1 MTMQPDGVMIA
12 NGLRFYWTPWSL
24 GVSLVLL
31 AVVAAVCLAG
41 WWRSG
46 FRAGYGLL
54 ELLRFLIAAVVV
66 FLLNQPEWV
75 TEQRPSEKPSIAVL
89 IDDSRSMDTL
99 DAMQADAQRDAAPP
113 GGTGGAGGTGVVS
126 RKQSVAALSDAAF
139 WKPLEDRFAI
149 RIEPFSTTREGAAS
163 EGTSPPAAGT
173 DLFGPLDTAAR
184 RNPNLRA
191 IVLASDG
198 DWNEGRPPV
207 QAATALRLAGIPVL
221 AVPTGS
227 PTPLPDVTIASLDCP
242 VTGVVGKPFRVP
254 FTIRSTLPREQTV
267 TAVVET
273 SDGQTF
279 SKQLRLASMGKT
291 TDWIYWTPGAVG
303 DYTVTVRVP
312 PQPGELLP
320 DNNSRTAPVSI
331 RQEKLRV
338 LVVESLPRWEYRYL
352 RNALSRDPGVELS
365 CLLFHKG
372 VSKVGGGNKDYIK
385 KFPGS
390 LDELSQFDV
399 VFLGDVGLDDGHL
412 TDEDCRLLKGLVEYQ
427 ASGLVFMPGWLGNEI
442 SLADSPLGDLLPVV
456 LDASRPEGTGTA
468 VPGRFALTDK
478 GRSSLLTRLVDSA
491 DENVA
496 VWESLPGFQWYGP
509 VLRAKAGSEVLAV
522 HDAAANDYG
531 RIPLLVTRS
540 FGAGKVLFM
549 ATDGAWRWRKG
560 VEDKY
565 HYRFWGQ
572 VVRWMAYRRTMAKG
586 ERMRLLFT
594 PEQPEA
600 GQEVSFDANVSD
612 AVGEP
617 LQAGTVTVL
626 VTAPSGAT
634 ETVRLAAPGEQG
646 SWGVFS
652 GSWLPREPGSHALVL
667 SCAETGDRLEAS
679 LFVQGVP
686 GEALGEAARPDVLEE
701 IARLTQGSVAT
712 PDSLQEL
719 LLTLGKLPENPPEV
733 RRLRL
738 WAHPAALVTLVSL
751 LGLFW
756 VGRKWQGLI

>member
-1 MTMQPDGVMIA
+1 MNASPDPLTIFS
-12 NGLRFYWTPWSL
+12 GLRFYWTPWSL

-31 AVVAAVCLAG
+31 AAVAAVCLAG

-46 FRAGYGLL
+46 FRLGYGLL
-54 ELLRFLIAAVVV
+54 ELLRLLIATLVVV
-66 FLLNQPEWV
+66 LLNQPEWV
-75 TEQRPSEKPSIAVL
+75 TEQRPNEKPSIAVL
-89 IDDSRSMDTL
+89 MDSSPSMNTID
-99 DAMQADAQRDAAPP
+99 AV
-113 GGTGGAGGTGVVS
+113 AGGTGVVS
-126 RKQSVAALSDAAF
+126 RKESVASLANTAF
-139 WKPLEDRFAI
+139 WKSLEERFVI
-149 RIEPFSTTREGAAS
+149 HVEPFSAS
-163 EGTSPPAAGT
+163 AEGTN
-173 DLFGPLDTAAR
+173 LFEPLETAPR
-184 RNPNLRA
+184 RHPNLRA

-254 FTIRSTLPREQTV
+254 FTIQSTLPRERMV

-279 SKQLRLASMGKT
+279 SKQVRLASMGKT
-291 TDWIYWTPGAVG
+291 TDVISWTPAAVG
-303 DYTVTVRVP
+303 DFTVAVRVP

-320 DNNSRTAPVSI
+320 DNNVRTAPVSI

-338 LVVESLPRWEYRYL
+338 LVVESVPRWEYRYL

-365 CLLFHKG
+365 CLLFHPG
-372 VSKVGGGNKDYIK
+372 LSKVGGGNKDYIRQ
-385 KFPGS
+385 FPGS
-390 LDELSQFDV
+390 LDELSAYDV
-399 VFLGDVGLDDGHL
+399 VFLGDVGLADGQL

-427 ASGLVFMPGWLGNEI
+427 ASGLVFLPGWQGNEM
-442 SLADSPLGDLLPVV
+442 SLADSPLGDLLPVM
-456 LDASRPEGTGTA
+456 LDASRPEGTGTQL
-468 VPGRFALTDK
+468 PGRFALTDK
-478 GRSSLLTRLVDSA
+478 GRTSLLTRLADSG

-522 HDAAANDYG
+522 HDDVANDYG
-531 RIPLLVTRS
+531 RIPLLVTRP

-586 ERMRLLFT
+586 ERMRLLFS
-594 PEQPEA
+594 PEQPEV
-600 GQEVSFDANVSD
+600 GQGVSLDANVSD
-612 AVGEP
+612 ATGEP
-617 LQAGTVTVL
+617 VQAGTVTVV

-634 ETVRLAAPGEQG
+634 ETVRLTAPGEQG

-652 GSWLPREPGSHALVL
+652 GSWTPREAGSHAMVL
-667 SCAETGDRLEAS
+667 ACVETGDRLEAS
-679 LFVQGVP
+679 VFVQGTP
-686 GEALGEAARPDVLEE
+686 GEAVGQASRPDVLEE
-701 IARLTQGSVAT
+701 IARLTQGSVAA
-712 PDSLQEL
+712 PNALQEL
-719 LLTLGKLPENPPEV
+719 LGALATLPESPPEV
-733 RRLRL
+733 RRLKL
-738 WAHPAALVTLVSL
+738 WAHPAALATLVGL

-756 VGRKWQGLI
+756 AGRKWQGLI

>member
-1 MTMQPDGVMIA
+1 MITPPDAISITS
-12 NGLRFYWTPWSL
+12 GLRFYWTPWSL
-24 GVSLVLL
+24 GLSLALL
-31 AVVAAVCLAG
+31 AAVAAVCCAG

-46 FRAGYGLL
+46 FRTGYGLL
-54 ELLRFLIAAVVV
+54 ELLRFVIAAVVV
-66 FLLNQPEWV
+66 VLLNQPEWV

-89 IDDSRSMDTL
+89 VDHSRSMDTV
-99 DAMQADAQRDAAPP
+99 DALAPDPRADGPASAAPQEQ
-113 GGTGGAGGTGVVS
+113 GGVVA
-126 RKQSVAALSDAAF
+126 RKDAVAAVSDAAF
-139 WKPLEDRFAI
+139 WRPLEERFAI
-149 RIEPFSTTREGAAS
+149 RIEPFSGPPEGVAGAGAGS
-163 EGTSPPAAGT
+163 SAAGT
-173 DLFGPLDTAAR
+173 NLFEPLETAVR
-184 RNPNLRA
+184 RHPNLRA
-191 IVLASDG
+191 VVLASDG

-221 AVPTGS
+221 AVPVGS
-227 PTPLPDVTIASLDCP
+227 STPLPDVRIASLDCP

-254 FTIRSTLPREQTV
+254 FTIQSTLPREQPV

-279 SKQLRLASMGKT
+279 TKQLRLASMGKT
-291 TDWIYWTPGAVG
+291 TDWIYWTPAAVG

-312 PQPGELLP
+312 SQPGELLP
-320 DNNSRTAPVSI
+320 DNNARTAPVSI

-338 LVVESLPRWEYRYL
+338 LVVESVPRWEYRYL

-365 CLLFHKG
+365 CLLFHRG
-372 VSKVGGGNKDYIK
+372 VSRVGGGNKDYIK

-390 LDELSQFDV
+390 LDELSPFDV
-399 VFLGDVGLDDGHL
+399 VFLGDVGLDDGQL
-412 TDEDCRLLKGLVEYQ
+412 SAEDCRLLKGLVEYQ
-427 ASGLVFMPGWLGNEI
+427 ASGLVFMPGWQGHEM
-442 SLADSPLGDLLPVV
+442 SLVDSPLGDLLPVV
-456 LDASRPEGTGTA
+456 LDDARPEGTGTP
-468 VPGRFALTDK
+468 VPGRFALSDK
-478 GRSSLLTRLVDSA
+478 GRSSLLTRLADSA
-491 DENVA
+491 DENIA

-522 HDAAANDYG
+522 HDDAANDYG
-531 RIPLLVTRS
+531 RIPLLVTRP

-572 VVRWMAYRRTMAKG
+572 VVRWMAYRRTMAEG

-594 PEQPEA
+594 PEQPEV
-600 GQEVSFDANVSD
+600 GQEVAFDANVSD

-617 LQAGTVTVL
+617 LQAGTVTVA

-634 ETVRLAAPGEQG
+634 ETVRLVAPGEQG

-652 GSWLPREPGSHALVL
+652 GGWTPREPGNHAAVL
-667 SCAETGDRLEAS
+667 SCVETGDRLEAS
-679 LFVQGVP
+679 LFVQGTP
-686 GEALGEAARPDVLEE
+686 GEAVGEAARPDVLEE
-701 IARLTQGSVAT
+701 IARLTQGSVTT
-712 PDSLQEL
+712 PGALQDL
-719 LLTLGKLPENPPEV
+719 LQALGRLPENPPEI

-738 WAHPAALVTLVSL
+738 WAHPAALATLVSL

-756 VGRKWQGLI
+756 VGRKWQGLV

>member
-1 MTMQPDGVMIA
+1 MNASPDPLTLF

-31 AVVAAVCLAG
+31 AGVAAVCLAG

-46 FRAGYGLL
+46 FRPGYGLL
-54 ELLRFLIAAVVV
+54 ELLRLLIATIVAV
-66 FLLNQPEWV
+66 LLNQPEWV

-89 IDDSRSMDTL
+89 LDSSPSMNAID
-99 DAMQADAQRDAAPP
+99 AV
-113 GGTGGAGGTGVVS
+113 AGGTGVVS
-126 RKQSVAALSDAAF
+126 RKESVASLADMAF
-139 WKPLEDRFAI
+139 WKSLEERFVI
-149 RIEPFSTTREGAAS
+149 HVEPFSAS
-163 EGTSPPAAGT
+163 AEGTN
-173 DLFGPLDTAAR
+173 LFEPLETAPR
-184 RNPNLRA
+184 RHPNLRA

-254 FTIRSTLPREQTV
+254 FTIQSTLPREQMV

-279 SKQLRLASMGKT
+279 SKQVRLASMGKT
-291 TDWIYWTPGAVG
+291 TDVISWTPAAVG
-303 DYTVTVRVP
+303 DFTVTVRVP

-320 DNNSRTAPVSI
+320 DNNVRTAPVSI

-338 LVVESLPRWEYRYL
+338 LVVESVPRWEYRYL

-365 CLLFHKG
+365 CLLFHPG
-372 VSKVGGGNKDYIK
+372 LSKVGGGNKDSIK
-385 KFPGS
+385 QFPGS
-390 LDELSQFDV
+390 LDELSAFDV
-399 VFLGDVGLDDGHL
+399 VFLGDVGLADGQL
-412 TDEDCRLLKGLVEYQ
+412 TEEDCRLLKGLVEYQ
-427 ASGLVFMPGWLGNEI
+427 ASGLVFMPGWLGNEM

-456 LDASRPEGTGTA
+456 LDAARPEGTGTPLA
-468 VPGRFALTDK
+468 GRFALTDK
-478 GRSSLLTRLVDSA
+478 GRTSLLTRLADSA
-491 DENVA
+491 EENVV

-522 HDAAANDYG
+522 HEDVANDYG
-531 RIPLLVTRS
+531 RIPLLVTRP

-586 ERMRLLFT
+586 ERMRLLFS
-594 PEQPEA
+594 PEQPEV
-600 GQEVSFDANVSD
+600 GQGVSFDANVSD
-612 AVGEP
+612 STGEP
-617 LQAGTVTVL
+617 VQTGMVTVL

-652 GSWLPREPGSHALVL
+652 GGWTPREPGSHALTL
-667 SCAETGDRLEAS
+667 ACAETGDRLEAS
-679 LFVQGVP
+679 VFVQGTP
-686 GEALGEAARPDVLEE
+686 GEVVGEAARPDVLEE
-701 IARLTQGSVAT
+701 IARLTQGSLAK
-712 PDSLQEL
+712 PDTLQEL
-719 LLTLGKLPENPPEV
+719 LGTLAKLPESPPEV
-733 RRLRL
+733 RRLQL
-738 WAHPAALVTLVSL
+738 WAHPAVLATLVGL

>member
-1 MTMQPDGVMIA
+1 MTISPAGLTIVD
-12 NGLRFYWTPWSL
+12 GLRFYSTPWSL
-24 GVSLVLL
+24 GASLLSL

-54 ELLRFLIAAVVV
+54 ELLRFLIAVIVVL
-66 FLLNQPEWV
+66 LLNQPEWV
-75 TEQRPSEKPSIAVL
+75 TEQRPSEKPAIAVL
-89 IDDSRSMDTL
+89 VDGSRSMDTV
-99 DAMQADAQRDAAPP
+99 DAVQEAA
-113 GGTGGAGGTGVVS
+113 GVVS
-126 RKQSVAALSDAAF
+126 RKDSVAALSDASF
-139 WKPLEDRFAI
+139 WKPLEERFAI
-149 RIEPFSTTREGAAS
+149 RVEPFSAS
-163 EGTSPPAAGT
+163 AGKT
-173 DLFGPLDTAAR
+173 NLFEPLENAPR
-184 RNPNLRA
+184 RIPNLRA

-207 QAATALRLAGIPVL
+207 QAATSLRLAGIPVMT
-221 AVPTGS
+221 VPTGS
-227 PTPLPDVTIASLDCP
+227 PTPLPDLTIASLDCP

-254 FTIRSTLPREQTV
+254 FTIRSTLPREQPVDV
-267 TAVVET
+267 TVET

-279 SKQLRLASMGKT
+279 SKRVRLASMGKT
-291 TDWIYWTPGAVG
+291 TDWIYWTPKDVG

-331 RQEKLRV
+331 RQEKLQV
-338 LVVESLPRWEYRYL
+338 LVVESMPRWEYRYL

-365 CLLFHKG
+365 CLLFHRG

-390 LDELSQFDV
+390 LDELSRFDV
-399 VFLGDVGLDDGHL
+399 VFLGDVGLDDGQL

-427 ASGLVFMPGWLGNEI
+427 ASGLVFMPGWLGHEM
-442 SLADSPLGDLLPVV
+442 SLVDSPLGDLLPVV

-491 DENVA
+491 DENIA

-522 HDAAANDYG
+522 HDDAANDYG
-531 RIPLLVTRS
+531 RIPLLVTRP

-594 PEQPEA
+594 PEQPDV
-600 GQEVSFDANVSD
+600 GQEVAFDANVAD

-617 LQAGTVTVL
+617 LQEGTVSVL

-652 GSWLPREPGSHALVL
+652 GGWTPRESGSHAVVL
-667 SCAETGDRLEAS
+667 SCVETGDRLEAS
-679 LFVQGVP
+679 LFVQGVA
-686 GEALGEAARPDVLEE
+686 GESVAEAARPDVLEE

-712 PDSLQEL
+712 PDALQEL
-719 LLTLGKLPENPPEV
+719 LLALEKQIG
-733 RRLRL
+733 R
-738 WAHPAALVTLVSL
+738 AHV
-751 LGLFW
+751 
-756 VGRKWQGLI
+756 

>member
-1 MTMQPDGVMIA
+1 MNASPDPLTIFS
-12 NGLRFYWTPWSL
+12 GLRFYWTPWSL
-24 GVSLVLL
+24 AVSLLLL
-31 AVVAAVCLAG
+31 AAVAAVCLAG

-46 FRAGYGLL
+46 FRPGYGLL
-54 ELLRFLIAAVVV
+54 ELLRLVIATIVAV
-66 FLLNQPEWV
+66 LLNQPEWV

-89 IDDSRSMDTL
+89 MDGSRSMDTL
-99 DAMQADAQRDAAPP
+99 DAVAGRHQP
-113 GGTGGAGGTGVVS
+113 GGLQQSGDGVVS
-126 RKQSVAALSDAAF
+126 RKESVAALADTAF
-139 WKPLEDRFAI
+139 WKPLEERFAI
-149 RIEPFSTTREGAAS
+149 HVEPFSAA
-163 EGTSPPAAGT
+163 GQGT
-173 DLFGPLDTAAR
+173 DLFEPLETAPR
-184 RNPNLRA
+184 RHPNLRA

-221 AVPTGS
+221 AVPAGS
-227 PTPLPDVTIASLDCP
+227 PTPLPDLTIASLDCP

-254 FTIRSTLPREQTV
+254 FTIQSTLPREQVATV
-267 TAVVET
+267 AVET

-279 SKQLRLASMGKT
+279 SKQVRLASMGKT
-291 TDWIYWTPGAVG
+291 TDFIYWTPAAVG
-303 DYTVTVRVP
+303 DFTVTVRVP

-320 DNNSRTAPVSI
+320 DNNIRTTPVSI

-338 LVVESLPRWEYRYL
+338 LVVESVPRWEYRYL

-365 CLLFHKG
+365 CLLFHPG
-372 VSKVGGGNKDYIK
+372 LSKVGGGNKDYIK
-385 KFPGS
+385 QFPGS
-390 LDELSQFDV
+390 LDELSAFDV
-399 VFLGDVGLDDGHL
+399 VFLGDVGLVDGQL
-412 TDEDCRLLKGLVEYQ
+412 TEEDCRLLKGLVEYQ
-427 ASGLVFMPGWLGNEI
+427 ASGLVFMPGWLGNEM

-456 LDASRPEGTGTA
+456 LDAAQPEGTGTPL
-468 VPGRFALTDK
+468 PGRFALTDK
-478 GRSSLLTRLVDSA
+478 GRTSLLTRLADSS

-522 HDAAANDYG
+522 HDDVANDYG
-531 RIPLLVTRS
+531 RIPLLVTRP

-586 ERMRLLFT
+586 ERMRLLFS
-594 PEQPEA
+594 PEQPEV
-600 GQEVSFDANVSD
+600 GQGVSLDANVSD
-612 AVGEP
+612 ATGEP
-617 LQAGTVTVL
+617 VQAGTVTVL

-652 GSWLPREPGSHALVL
+652 GNWMPRESGSHALVL
-667 SCAETGDRLEAS
+667 ACAETGDRLEAS
-679 LFVQGVP
+679 VFVQGVP
-686 GEALGEAARPDVLEE
+686 GEAVGEAARPDVLEE

-712 PDSLQEL
+712 PDALQEL
-719 LLTLGKLPENPPEV
+719 LGALAKLPESQPEV
-733 RRLRL
+733 RRLKL
-738 WAHPAALVTLVSL
+738 WAHPAVLVTLVSL

>member
-1 MTMQPDGVMIA
+1 
-12 NGLRFYWTPWSL
+12 
-24 GVSLVLL
+24 
-31 AVVAAVCLAG
+31 
-41 WWRSG
+41 
-46 FRAGYGLL
+46 
-54 ELLRFLIAAVVV
+54 
-66 FLLNQPEWV
+66 
-75 TEQRPSEKPSIAVL
+75 
-89 IDDSRSMDTL
+89 MDTV
-99 DAMQADAQRDAAPP
+99 DSIQA
-113 GGTGGAGGTGVVS
+113 GTVS

-139 WKPLEDRFAI
+139 WKPLEERFAI

-163 EGTSPPAAGT
+163 EDTSPPAVGT

-207 QAATALRLAGIPVL
+207 QAATSLRLAGIPVL

-227 PTPLPDVTIASLDCP
+227 PTPLPDLTIASLDCP

-254 FTIRSTLPREQTV
+254 FTIRSTLPREQVV
-267 TAVVET
+267 TAIVET

-303 DYTVTVRVP
+303 DYTVTVSVP

-338 LVVESLPRWEYRYL
+338 LVVESVPRWEYRYL

-427 ASGLVFMPGWLGNEI
+427 ASGLVFMPGWLGNEM

-456 LDASRPEGTGTA
+456 LDAARPEGTGTA

-509 VLRAKAGSEVLAV
+509 VVRAKAGSEVLAV
-522 HDAAANDYG
+522 HDDAANDYG

-572 VVRWMAYRRTMAKG
+572 VVRWMAYRRNMARG
-586 ERMRLLFT
+586 ERMSLSFA
-594 PEQPEA
+594 PEQPQL
-600 GQEVSFDANVSD
+600 GQTLAIDARVTESS
-612 AVGEP
+612 GEP
-617 LQAGTVTVL
+617 LSRGEVTARI
-626 VTAPSGAT
+626 TAPSGAV
-634 ETVRLAAPGEQG
+634 ETVRFAAPGGDGE
-646 SWGVFS
+646 WGVFAATFT
-652 GSWLPREPGSHALVL
+652 PTEPGTHELVL
-667 SCAETGDRLEAS
+667 ACKETGDTLDAS
-679 LFVQGVP
+679 VFVQGSAEE
-686 GEALGEAARPDVLEE
+686 GIGKAARPEVLAE
-701 IARLTQGSVAT
+701 IAQVTRGKVVR
-712 PDSLQEL
+712 PDEIAGLVESLAA
-719 LLTLGKLPENPPEV
+719 LPDPPPAV
-733 RRLRL
+733 RRLQL
-738 WAHPAALVTLVSL
+738 WSHPLVAASLVTL

-756 VGRKWQGLI
+756 IGRKRQGLV

>member
-1 MTMQPDGVMIA
+1 
-12 NGLRFYWTPWSL
+12 
-24 GVSLVLL
+24 
-31 AVVAAVCLAG
+31 
-41 WWRSG
+41 
-46 FRAGYGLL
+46 
-54 ELLRFLIAAVVV
+54 
-66 FLLNQPEWV
+66 
-75 TEQRPSEKPSIAVL
+75 
-89 IDDSRSMDTL
+89 
-99 DAMQADAQRDAAPP
+99 
-113 GGTGGAGGTGVVS
+113 
-126 RKQSVAALSDAAF
+126 
-139 WKPLEDRFAI
+139 
-149 RIEPFSTTREGAAS
+149 
-163 EGTSPPAAGT
+163 
-173 DLFGPLDTAAR
+173 
-184 RNPNLRA
+184 
-191 IVLASDG
+191 
-198 DWNEGRPPV
+198 
-207 QAATALRLAGIPVL
+207 
-221 AVPTGS
+221 
-227 PTPLPDVTIASLDCP
+227 
-242 VTGVVGKPFRVP
+242 
-254 FTIRSTLPREQTV
+254 
-267 TAVVET
+267 
-273 SDGQTF
+273 
-279 SKQLRLASMGKT
+279 
-291 TDWIYWTPGAVG
+291 
-303 DYTVTVRVP
+303 
-312 PQPGELLP
+312 
-320 DNNSRTAPVSI
+320 
-331 RQEKLRV
+331 
-338 LVVESLPRWEYRYL
+338 
-352 RNALSRDPGVELS
+352 VELS

-427 ASGLVFMPGWLGNEI
+427 ASGLVFMPGWLGNEM

-468 VPGRFALTDK
+468 VSGRFALTDK

-522 HDAAANDYG
+522 HDEAANDYG

-686 GEALGEAARPDVLEE
+686 GEAVGEAARPDVLEE

-738 WAHPAALVTLVSL
+738 WAHPAALVTLLSL

>member
-1 MTMQPDGVMIA
+1 MTMPPAGLTIA
-12 NGLRFYWTPWSL
+12 DGLRFYWTTWSL
-24 GVSLVLL
+24 GVSLVSLS
-31 AVVAAVCLAG
+31 VVAAVCLAG

-46 FRAGYGLL
+46 FRAGYGLV
-54 ELLRFLIAAVVV
+54 ELLRFLVAAVVV
-66 FLLNQPEWV
+66 LLLNQPEWV
-75 TEQRPSEKPSIAVL
+75 TEQRPSERPAIAVL
-89 IDDSRSMDTL
+89 VDGSRSMDTV
-99 DAMQADAQRDAAPP
+99 DAVQKDI
-113 GGTGGAGGTGVVS
+113 GFVS
-126 RKQSVAALSDAAF
+126 RKDSVAALSDASF

-149 RIEPFSTTREGAAS
+149 RVEPFSTSATK
-163 EGTSPPAAGT
+163 TN
-173 DLFGPLDTAAR
+173 LFEPLEKALLR
-184 RNPNLRA
+184 IPNLRA

-207 QAATALRLAGIPVL
+207 HAASSLRLAGIPVMT
-221 AVPTGS
+221 VPTGS
-227 PTPLPDVTIASLDCP
+227 PTPLPDLTVASLDCP

-254 FTIRSTLPREQTV
+254 FTIRSTLPREQPVDV
-267 TAVVET
+267 TVET

-279 SKQLRLASMGKT
+279 SKRVRVASMAKT
-291 TDWIYWTPGAVG
+291 TDWIYWTPRDVG

-320 DNNSRTAPVSI
+320 DNNSRTAPVGI
-331 RQEKLRV
+331 RQEKLQV
-338 LVVESLPRWEYRYL
+338 LVVESVPRWEYRYL

-365 CLLFHKG
+365 CLLFHQG
-372 VSKVGGGNKDYIK
+372 VSTVGGGSKDYIK
-385 KFPGS
+385 KFPGT
-390 LDELSQFDV
+390 LDELSRFDV
-399 VFLGDVGLDDGHL
+399 VFLGDVGLDDGQL

-427 ASGLVFMPGWLGNEI
+427 ASGLVFMPGWLGHEI
-442 SLADSPLGDLLPVV
+442 SLVDSPLGDLLPVV
-456 LDASRPEGTGTA
+456 LDASRPEGIGTA
-468 VPGRFALTDK
+468 VPGKFALTDK

-491 DENVA
+491 DENIA

-509 VLRAKAGSEVLAV
+509 VLRAKAGSELLAV
-522 HDAAANDYG
+522 HDDAVNDYG
-531 RIPLLVTRS
+531 RIPLLVTRP

-594 PEQPEA
+594 PEQPDV
-600 GQEVSFDANVSD
+600 GQEVAFDANVAD

-617 LQAGTVTVL
+617 LQEGTVSVL

-652 GSWLPREPGSHALVL
+652 GGWTPREPGSHALVL

-679 LFVQGVP
+679 LFVQGIA
-686 GEALGEAARPDVLEE
+686 GESVGEAARPDVLEE
-701 IARLTQGSVAT
+701 IARLTQGSMAM
-712 PDSLQEL
+712 PDALHEL
-719 LLTLGKLPENPPEV
+719 LLALGKLPENPPEV

-738 WAHPAALVTLVSL
+738 WAHPAALATLVSL

>member
-1 MTMQPDGVMIA
+1 VNASPDPLTIF

-31 AVVAAVCLAG
+31 AGVAAVCLAG

-46 FRAGYGLL
+46 FRPGYGLL
-54 ELLRFLIAAVVV
+54 ELLRLLIATIVAV
-66 FLLNQPEWV
+66 LLNQPEWV

-89 IDDSRSMDTL
+89 VDSSPSMNTID
-99 DAMQADAQRDAAPP
+99 AV
-113 GGTGGAGGTGVVS
+113 AGGTGVVS
-126 RKQSVAALSDAAF
+126 RKESVATLAGSAF
-139 WKPLEDRFAI
+139 WKPLENRFAI
-149 RIEPFSTTREGAAS
+149 HVEPFSATGQ
-163 EGTSPPAAGT
+163 GTN
-173 DLFGPLDTAAR
+173 LFEPLETVPR
-184 RNPNLRA
+184 RHPGLRA

-207 QAATALRLAGIPVL
+207 QAATPLRLAGIPVL

-227 PTPLPDVTIASLDCP
+227 PTPLPDLTIAGLDCP

-254 FTIRSTLPREQTV
+254 FTIQSTLPREQMV

-279 SKQLRLASMGKT
+279 SKQVRLASMGKT
-291 TDWIYWTPGAVG
+291 TDVISWTPAAVG
-303 DYTVTVRVP
+303 DFTVTVRVP

-320 DNNSRTAPVSI
+320 DNNTRTTPVSI

-338 LVVESLPRWEYRYL
+338 LVVESMPRWEYRYL

-365 CLLFHKG
+365 CLLFQPG
-372 VSKVGGGNKDYIK
+372 LSKVGGGNKDSIK
-385 KFPGS
+385 QFPGS
-390 LDELSQFDV
+390 LDELSAFDV
-399 VFLGDVGLDDGHL
+399 VFLGDVGRADGQL

-427 ASGLVFMPGWLGNEI
+427 ASGLVFMPGWLGNEM

-456 LDASRPEGTGTA
+456 LDAARPEGTGTPL
-468 VPGRFALTDK
+468 PGRFALTDK
-478 GRSSLLTRLVDSA
+478 GRTSLLTRLADSA
-491 DENVA
+491 EENVV

-522 HDAAANDYG
+522 HDDVANDYG
-531 RIPLLVTRS
+531 RIPLLVTRP

-586 ERMRLLFT
+586 ERMRLLFS
-594 PEQPEA
+594 PEQPEV
-600 GQEVSFDANVSD
+600 GQGVSFDANVSD
-612 AVGEP
+612 ATGEP
-617 LQAGTVTVL
+617 VQTGTVTVL
-626 VTAPSGAT
+626 VTAPSGST

-652 GSWLPREPGSHALVL
+652 GGWTPREPGSHALVL
-667 SCAETGDRLEAS
+667 ACAETGDRLEAS
-679 LFVQGVP
+679 VFVQGTP
-686 GEALGEAARPDVLEE
+686 GEVVGEAARPDVLEE

-712 PDSLQEL
+712 PDALQEL
-719 LLTLGKLPENPPEV
+719 LGALAALPESPPEV
-733 RRLRL
+733 RRLKL
-738 WAHPAALVTLVSL
+738 WAHPAVLATLVSL